1 MNQKIIEETFDRA
14 SLEALKSGERRLVVV
29 AGEGSLD
36 ILSRLV
42 NRYAEL
48 KEGKTQLL
56 YSNASIG
63 GELLGL
69 DTLLSN
75 LGRKIEPTVLDF
87 DDSEEA
93 MGGTWDV
100 LLADFSVQMRANDIG
115 RLVETI
121 KGGGLVLFAV
131 PSLRVWLNTLTLFQ
145 KKLVSPPFTERD
157 VKQAFKRRFISKL
170 RGRSGVWFIDMD
182 SGSVE
187 GIPRDIAPR
196 FMPKAR
202 GKGPIRSLALT
213 DEQIKVIDCI
223 TNLADAKE
231 GKNAIVI
238 VADRGRGKSAALGLS
253 LARLVTLGLCKK
265 IVVTAPTIRGART
278 LFQFLKLGLEAQ
290 RLRFREIS
298 RDDITVKISSG
309 RCSVVYMSPVRAAEA
324 RSRIKV
330 VDEAASIPTYVLF
343 SILKT
348 SKLAIFSTTVHGYEG
363 AGRSFSL
370 RFLERLRKMRGL
382 NLTEIR
388 MKIPIRYPE
397 GDPVESWLYDF
408 LLLDAEPADAR
419 EEEIVREKLEFSR
432 LDVEKA
438 PEGIL
443 KQFYGI
449 YVLAHYRNRPNDLA
463 LLLDAPHHTAWA
475 LTYDNKVLVSVQL
488 AEEGKLFS
496 AMAEE
501 MLRGWEPPGHMI
513 PNRMVLHYGFKDFA
527 RLWGWRI
534 VRIAT
539 HPSLQGK
546 GLGSLVLRELEQ
558 KAVDRGMDWIG
569 AGFGASPRL
578 LNFWLKNGF
587 IPIHISPSRNPTS
600 GEFSVFVL
608 KPLNERTKKMVEGMS
623 FEFKNRLLGSLH
635 DVYFSLSPSV
645 ARLLLTPSSFKTK
658 LRLSISQRRR
668 LKGYLQGTHT
678 YEMTADAIRTL
689 LQHYFIRGWDV
700 RPLKPWE
707 EDLVVAKTLQG
718 RGWDLIRRI
727 FKIDKPL
734 DVYREIIGRLVRY
747 YVQKEG
753 LTL

>member
-1 MNQKIIEETFDRA
+1 MDPKVVEEVFERV
-14 SLEALKSGERRLVVV
+14 SFEALKSGERRLLVV

-36 ILSRLV
+36 LLSRLV
-42 NRYAEL
+42 NRYAEF

-56 YSNASIG
+56 YSNTNVG
-63 GELLGL
+63 GEFLGL
-69 DTLLSN
+69 DTVLGN
-75 LGRKIEPTVLDF
+75 LGKKVEPTILDF

-121 KGGGLVLFAV
+121 RGGGLVLFSI
-131 PSLRVWLNTLTLFQ
+131 PSLKAWFNTLTLFQ
-145 KKLVSPPFTERD
+145 RKLVSPPFAERD
-157 VKQAFKRRFISKL
+157 VKQAFKRRFICKL
-170 RGRSGVWFIDMD
+170 QDRPGVWFIDLD
-182 SGSVE
+182 SGEVK
-187 GIPRDIAPR
+187 GLPRDVSPR
-196 FMPKAR
+196 LMPRAR
-202 GKGPIRSLALT
+202 GKGPVRSLALT
-213 DEQIKVIDCI
+213 NEQLKVMDGI
-223 TNLADAKE
+223 TDMAEKK
-231 GKNAIVI
+231 GKCAMVI
-238 VADRGRGKSAALGLS
+238 VADRGRGKSAALGLGLS
-253 LARLVTLGLCKK
+253 LLVARGIWRR
-265 IVVTAPTIRGART
+265 IVVTAPTLSGAKT
-278 LFQFLKLGLEAQ
+278 LFQFLKMGLKAQ
-290 RLRFREIS
+290 GLRFKEILRE
-298 RDDITVKISSG
+298 DMTTKISSG

-324 RSRIKV
+324 RAKVKV

-343 SILKT
+343 SILRS

-370 RFLERLRKMRGL
+370 RFLERLRRMKGL
-382 NLTEIR
+382 ELMEIR
-388 MKIPIRYPE
+388 MRTPIRYPE
-397 GDPVESWLYDF
+397 NDPVEKWLYDF
-408 LLLDAEPADAR
+408 LLLDAEPAEIK
-419 EEEIVREKLEFSR
+419 EEELDPEKLEFSNM
-432 LDVEKA
+432 DVEKA
-438 PEGIL
+438 PEEIL

-475 LTYDNKVLVSVQL
+475 LTQDNKVLVSVQL
-488 AEEGKLFS
+488 AEEGKLLP

-501 MLRGWEPPGHMI
+501 MLKGWEPPGHMI

-539 HPSLQGK
+539 HPSLQGR
-546 GLGSLVLRELEQ
+546 GLGSLVLKELED
-558 KAVDRGMDWIG
+558 KAIERGMDWVG

-600 GEFSVFVL
+600 GEFSVFVI
-608 KPLNERTKKMVEGMS
+608 KPLNNRTWKMAEGMS

-635 DVYFSLSPSV
+635 DVYFTLSPSV
-645 ARLLLTPSSFKTK
+645 ARLLLTPGSFKIRLK
-658 LRLSISQRRR
+658 LSMSQRRR
-668 LKGYLQGTHT
+668 LKGYLLGTHT
-678 YEMTADAIRTL
+678 YEMTADAIRSL
-689 LQHYFIRGWDV
+689 IQHYFLRGWDE

-718 RGWDLIRRI
+718 RGWDLIKRI

-734 DVYREIIGRLVRY
+734 DVYREIIGRLVQH

>member
-1 MNQKIIEETFDRA
+1 MNQSVIEEIFDRA

-29 AGEGSLD
+29 AGEGSLG

-42 NRYAEL
+42 NRYADL
-48 KEGKTQLL
+48 REGKTQLL
-56 YSNASIG
+56 YSNTSIG

-69 DTLLSN
+69 DTLLGN
-75 LGRKIEPTVLDF
+75 IGRKVEPTVLDF

-115 RLVETI
+115 RLVGTI
-121 KGGGLVLFAV
+121 KGGGLVLFAI
-131 PSLRVWLNTLTLFQ
+131 PSLKVWLNTLTLFQ

-157 VKQAFKRRFISKL
+157 VKQVFKRRFISKL
-170 RGRSGVWFIDMD
+170 RDRPGVWFIDMD
-182 SGSVE
+182 SGIVE
-187 GIPRDIAPR
+187 GVPRDIPPR
-196 FMPKAR
+196 FMPRAR
-202 GKGPIRSLALT
+202 GKGPVRSLALT
-213 DEQIKVIDCI
+213 DDQIEVIDLI
-223 TNLADAKE
+223 SELVDAK
-231 GKNAIVI
+231 GKNAVVI

-253 LARLVTLGLCKK
+253 LARLVALNLWRK
-265 IVVTAPTIRGART
+265 IVVTAPTMRGAKT
-278 LFQFLKLGLEAQ
+278 LFHFLKLGLRAQ
-290 RLRFREIS
+290 GLRFREIL

-324 RSRIKV
+324 RSRVKI

-343 SILKT
+343 SILRT

-397 GDPVESWLYDF
+397 GDPVEKWLYDF

-419 EEEIVREKLEFSR
+419 EDEIKREGLEFSR
-432 LDVEKA
+432 LDVEKVS
-438 PEGIL
+438 EETL
-443 KQFYGI
+443 RQFYGI

-475 LTYDNKVLVSVQL
+475 LTHENKVLVSVQL
-488 AEEGKLFS
+488 AEEGKLLPT
-496 AMAEE
+496 MIEE
-501 MLRGWEPPGHMI
+501 MIAGWEPPGHMI

-546 GLGSLVLRELEQ
+546 GLGSLVLRELER
-558 KAVDRGMDWIG
+558 KAVERGMDWIG
-569 AGFGASPRL
+569 AGFGASPKL

-587 IPIHISPSRNPTS
+587 VPIHISPSRNPTS

-608 KPLNERTKKMVEGMS
+608 KPLNEETERMVEGMS

-645 ARLLLTPSSFKTK
+645 ARLLLTQGAFKTK
-658 LRLSISQRRR
+658 LRLSMSQRRR

-678 YEMTADAIRTL
+678 YEMTADAVRSL
-689 LQHYFIRGWDV
+689 LHHYFFRGWDI

-718 RGWDLIRRI
+718 RGWDVIRRI
-727 FKIDKPL
+727 FKMDRPL
-734 DVYREIIGRLVRY
+734 DVYREIIGRLVKH
-747 YVQKEG
+747 YVKKEG
-753 LTL
+753 LAL

>member
-1 MNQKIIEETFDRA
+1 MDQKIIEETFDRA
-14 SLEALKSGERRLVVV
+14 SLEALKSGERRLVAV

-36 ILSRLV
+36 ILSRLI

-56 YSNASIG
+56 YSNTSIG

-69 DTLLSN
+69 DTVLSN

-100 LLADFSVQMRANDIG
+100 LLADFSVQMRANDMG

-121 KGGGLVLFAV
+121 KGGGLVLFAM

-145 KKLVSPPFTERD
+145 KRLVSPPFTERD

-170 RGRSGVWFIDMD
+170 RGRPGVWFIDMD

-196 FMPKAR
+196 FMPRAR
-202 GKGPIRSLALT
+202 RKGPIRSLALT

-223 TNLADAKE
+223 TNLADAK

-253 LARLVTLGLCKK
+253 LARLVTLGLWKK
-265 IVVTAPTIRGART
+265 IVVTAPTIRGAKT
-278 LFQFLKLGLEAQ
+278 LFHFLKLGLRAQ
-290 RLRFREIS
+290 GLRFREIS

-309 RCSVVYMSPVRAAEA
+309 RCSVVYMSPVRATEA
-324 RSRIKV
+324 RSKIKV

-408 LLLDAEPADAR
+408 LLLDAEPADIR
-419 EEEIVREKLEFSR
+419 EEEILREKLEFSR

-438 PEGIL
+438 PEEIL

-475 LTYDNKVLVSVQL
+475 LTHDKKVLVSVQL
-488 AEEGKLFS
+488 AEEGKLLP

-501 MLRGWEPPGHMI
+501 MLKGWEPPGHMI

-527 RLWGWRI
+527 KLWGWRI

-546 GLGSLVLRELEQ
+546 GLGSLVLKELEQ
-558 KAVDRGMDWIG
+558 KAAGRGMDWIG

-658 LRLSISQRRR
+658 LRLSMSQRRR

-689 LQHYFIRGWDV
+689 TQHYFIRGWDL

-707 EDLVVAKTLQG
+707 EDLLVAKTLQG
-718 RGWDLIRRI
+718 KGWDLIRRI

-734 DVYREIIGRLVRY
+734 DVYRGIIGRLVGH

-753 LTL
+753 LAL